1 MHWGGNK
8 RVSYLARGDK
18 PILRSNVGNEKG
30 KNPTREYIVN
40 RKKLRDIV
48 FYLHQYIGFFVGL
61 VLVIVGLTG
70 SLLVFEQDFD
80 HFMIARHY
88 GHITPQ
94 QVQVVSPEDVV
105 NTIQAGRSEQKL
117 FRIYLPD
124 TSSSPYVGQL
134 SSADEERTEVF
145 VNPYTGAIMGER
157 IGETLISMLF
167 KLHISVMAGE
177 TGTIIVGIAAF
188 LMCILTITGFILW
201 PGWRKLIA
209 GFKIKLDAH
218 PQRANFDI
226 HKVAGIITVVFLFF
240 TGFTGFCWNFGGF
253 TEPIIYAVTFTPKP
267 SELVSK
273 PIPGKSTLNLTQ
285 QLKIANAALPS
296 AVTKSIYFPGKPED
310 ALQIRMKL
318 PQESSDYGDSNVYLD
333 QYTGEVL
340 RVDNALKLALG
351 SAVLNSFTPLH
362 YGTFGG
368 LPTRILYVF
377 VGLAPLVLFIT
388 AFMMSWYRYWTK
400 PKRGDSVIELSQ
412 KL

>member
-1 MHWGGNK
+1 M
-8 RVSYLARGDK
+8 
-18 PILRSNVGNEKG
+18 
-30 KNPTREYIVN
+30 N
-40 RKKLRDIV
+40 RKKLRNIL

-61 VLVIVGLTG
+61 LLIVIGLTG
-70 SLLVFEQDFD
+70 SLLVFEQDLD
-80 HFMIARHY
+80 RFMIAQQY
-88 GHITPQ
+88 GHITPKP
-94 QVQVVSPEDVV
+94 VQLSPEDMV
-105 NTIQAGRSEQKL
+105 NTIQAKYAAQGDMHL

-134 SSADEERTEVF
+134 SSADEERIEVF

-157 IGETLISMLF
+157 ITYKTLIGILL
-167 KLHISVMAGE
+167 KLHVSLMAGE

-240 TGFTGFCWNFGGF
+240 TSFTGFCWNFGGF
-253 TEPIIYAVTFTPKP
+253 TEPIIYAVTFTPEQ

-273 PIPGKSTLNLTQ
+273 PIAGKSTLGLTQ

-296 AVTKSIYFPGKPED
+296 AVTKSIYFPDKPED

-333 QYTGEVL
+333 QYSGEVL
-340 RVDNALKLALG
+340 RVDNGLKMPLG
-351 SAVLNSFTPLH
+351 DRVLNSFTPLH

-377 VGLAPLVLFIT
+377 VGLAPLVLFLT
-388 AFMMSWYRYWTK
+388 AFMMSWYRYWAK
-400 PKRGDSVIELSQ
+400 PKRGDRTIELSHKQ
-412 KL
+412 

>member
-1 MHWGGNK
+1 
-8 RVSYLARGDK
+8 
-18 PILRSNVGNEKG
+18 
-30 KNPTREYIVN
+30 VN

-80 HFMIARHY
+80 HFMIAQQY
-88 GHITPQ
+88 GIITPQ
-94 QVQVVSPEDVV
+94 QVQLSPESVV
-105 NTIQAGRSEQKL
+105 NTIEAKYAARGDLHL

-124 TSSSPYVGQL
+124 TPSSPYVGQL
-134 SSADEERTEVF
+134 SSTDEQRTEVF
-145 VNPYTGAIMGER
+145 VNPYTGKIIGER
-157 IGETLISMLF
+157 ISDKTLIGMLLE
-167 KLHISVMAGE
+167 LHYSLMAGE

-188 LMCILTITGFILW
+188 LMCILTITGLVLW

-240 TGFTGFCWNFGGF
+240 TGFTGFCWNFYDL
-253 TEPIIYAVTFTPKP
+253 TEPLIYAVTFTPKP

-273 PIPGKSTLNLTQ
+273 PIPGKSTLKLTQ
-285 QLKIANAALPS
+285 QLKIADAALPG
-296 AVTKSIYFPGKPED
+296 AVTKSIYFPKLPED

-318 PQESSDYGDSNVYLD
+318 PQESSDYGNSNVYLD
-333 QYTGEVL
+333 QYSGEVL
-340 RVDNALKLALG
+340 RVDNALKMRLG
-351 SAVLNSFTPLH
+351 DRVLNSFTPLH

-377 VGLAPLVLFIT
+377 VGLAPLILFLT
-388 AFMMSWYRYWTK
+388 GFLMYWYRYWTK
-400 PKRGDSVIELSQ
+400 RHTKNNIYTTSN
-412 KL
+412 